1 MEGKIASTE
10 PIPENRSNATGLNFL
25 LDGGGGI
32 RWNIRS
38 RSALSFGYRFL
49 HISNAGTTSC
59 NPGLNNNVSYVGY
72 SLLR

>member
-1 MEGKIASTE
+1 
-10 PIPENRSNATGLNFL
+10 

-32 RWNIRS
+32 RWNIRP

-49 HISNAGTTSC
+49 HISNAGTTSF
-59 NPGLNNNVSYVGY
+59 NPGLNNNVSYFGY